1 MLLSNLKASC
11 PDFQEVY
18 RNHLQSAKFDTVL
31 RRNRDFEAQKLVLVS
46 ARHLLEKHR
55 RLSPEKRAQLVQ
67 SLLNGDF
74 DGAHGILQE
83 TKRLSTSTVLT
94 IVASPFNGF
103 FSSPRDSPGGALKK
117 EMKTFAARLSD
128 SQFLL
133 DMKGVHEEALQ
144 PLIHG
149 IEDLAH
155 SLLSSS
161 VDITV
166 DAMALEVVEIQQE
179 AFRRTIQYEVE
190 SEEMKLQNKALRE
203 FIQGLNEC
211 SAARKELWVHF
222 DLIKYE

>member
-11 PDFQEVY
+11 PDFQGVY
-18 RNHLQSAKFDTVL
+18 QNHFQSAKFDTVL
-31 RRNRDFEAQKLVLVS
+31 RRNRDFEARKLGLVS

-55 RLSPEKRAQLVQ
+55 RLSPEKRVQLIQ

-83 TKRLSTSTVLT
+83 TKRFSTSTVLT

-117 EMKTFAARLSD
+117 EMKAFTARLSD

-144 PLIHG
+144 PIIQD
-149 IEDLAH
+149 IEALSHA
-155 SLLSSS
+155 LLSSS
-161 VDITV
+161 IDITV
-166 DAMALEVVEIQQE
+166 GAMAREVAEIQQD
-179 AFRRTIQYEVE
+179 ASRRTIQHDFEN
-190 SEEMKLQNKALRE
+190 EEMKLQNKALRE
-203 FIQGLNEC
+203 FIHRLNTC